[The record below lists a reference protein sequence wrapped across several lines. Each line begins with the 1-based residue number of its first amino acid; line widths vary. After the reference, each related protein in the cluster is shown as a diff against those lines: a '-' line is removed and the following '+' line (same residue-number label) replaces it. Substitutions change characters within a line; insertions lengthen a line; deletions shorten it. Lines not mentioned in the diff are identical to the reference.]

1 MPSTAGGAGSHGP
14 GAAILKS
21 WQQQGQEKHARPRL
35 SSGYGLEEPV
45 GQQGRPRVFGC
56 ILPQGVVPVRS
67 SCTSASIS

>member
-21 WQQQGQEKHARPRL
+21 WQQQGQENT
-35 SSGYGLEEPV
+35 
-45 GQQGRPRVFGC
+45 QGRPRVFGC